1 MKLARFIKRFKARS
15 WRVVTPQL
23 MGRAVRRTSP
33 IAKFASTLSIVVALA
48 LGCRAGDEAP
58 PPTADTVGV
67 EPATTPSS
75 VPAAELQTPAT
86 PPPPVPI
93 PTTLRAT
100 QDYYPW
106 ITALSSG
113 PVQWTSDEETEISR
127 GLAYRVVVLTSE
139 IYDTVLLEEITLG
152 NEGCC
157 VALGTVREL
166 DLRALA
172 DHFGLRGEMSGFR
185 LTRWM
190 GPDSFEFQLHRRTF
204 GVDALGADSVKV
216 HEVI

>member
-1 MKLARFIKRFKARS
+1 MFDRLARFSFDQHLRAR
-15 WRVVTPQL
+15 WLITPQL
-23 MGRAVRRTSP
+23 IGRAVRRTSP
-33 IAKFASTLSIVVALA
+33 IAKFASTLGIVVALA

-100 QDYYPW
+100 QDYY
-106 ITALSSG
+106 
-113 PVQWTSDEETEISR
+113 
-127 GLAYRVVVLTSE
+127 
-139 IYDTVLLEEITLG
+139 
-152 NEGCC
+152 
-157 VALGTVREL
+157 
-166 DLRALA
+166 
-172 DHFGLRGEMSGFR
+172 
-185 LTRWM
+185 
-190 GPDSFEFQLHRRTF
+190 RRTF